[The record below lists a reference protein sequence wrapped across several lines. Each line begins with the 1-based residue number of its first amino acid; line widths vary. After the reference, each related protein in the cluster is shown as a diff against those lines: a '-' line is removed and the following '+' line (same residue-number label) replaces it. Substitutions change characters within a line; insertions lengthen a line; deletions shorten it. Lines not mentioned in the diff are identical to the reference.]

1 MAAALDEGI
10 EDLEEMMQEL
20 RVEKESGRRAMGGMR
35 ELRRSHG
42 RNFDRQASSLR
53 RRLERMPPADAEPTI
68 KDIREI
74 ARPLSPPPPPPA
86 EHSDGDDHV
95 PSANLSDVRNASSPE
110 TTRTLC
116 RS

>member
-1 MAAALDEGI
+1 M
-10 EDLEEMMQEL
+10 
-20 RVEKESGRRAMGGMR
+20 SGLR

-53 RRLERMPPADAEPTI
+53 RRLDRMPPADAAPTI

-86 EHSDGDDHV
+86 EDDDGDDHV
-95 PSANLSDVRNASSPE
+95 PSANLSDVRNASSADNTYTVPPILI
-110 TTRTLC
+110 TVVNL
-116 RS
+116 